1 MPKKI
6 PATGKQVRGWFLHLV
21 VFLIVNAILWYICY
35 AGKEGW
41 QYPWPIWI
49 TSAWGLLVV
58 GHACMI
64 WANYSDHAYE
74 EWVRQTKN

>member
-6 PATGKQVRGWFLHLV
+6 PATKKQGMMWLLHLV
-21 VFLIVNAILWYICY
+21 VFAAVNGFLWYLCY

-64 WANYSDHAYE
+64 WANYEDKGLDD
-74 EWVRQTKN
+74 WNRQVAN